1 MKNQK
6 RRISID
12 DETATILL
20 EITQKK
26 MLLDHF
32 RNMKDKLAIESLT
45 ATIAELESI
54 ILEREKKQR
63 TDD

>member
-6 RRISID
+6 RRTSID